1 MHRVTILDVHINL
14 FWKVYERF
22 EKIFVSELSDF
33 SSINVHLIR
42 SRNSL
47 SCKNIGTLIIYNL
60 IS

>member
-22 EKIFVSELSDF
+22 EKKFVSELSDF
-33 SSINVHLIR
+33 SSINVR

-47 SCKNIGTLIIYNL
+47 SCKNIGTLIILYL
-60 IS
+60 R